1 MELEFHQLDLR
12 YEGLRVRRKDV
23 ERRLLG
29 SVAEAGQQVPI
40 VVVPAEEAGRYVVI
54 DGFRRIRALR
64 RLGRDTVLAM
74 LWAVPEAEALLL
86 DRSQRQSSAL
96 SAIEQGWVLHELSE
110 RHGLRGEQLAVQVGR
125 SASWVSRHLGLVREL
140 PMQLQE
146 QIRAGRLPAQAVM
159 KYLLPIHRRR
169 PEDAQALAEAAV
181 RLRLSSRDLGELCR
195 AWLSAKEPL
204 RARLV
209 ADPELFLRS
218 RAELATPDPRP
229 EAPGERLVRDLELVG
244 VLLRRSSRLLR
255 QTSLEP
261 QERERVGALAADAA
275 AELRR
280 LAGHLTAEEN
290 GSDAQAAPTHD
301 DPRASRAG
309 DEPARDREEPEA
321 VAQDRQARGPL
332 RPGGGAPAGAPE
344 RLRAAPRA
352 DPRAVQLVPGQPGA
366 GP

>member
-12 YEGLRVRRKDV
+12 YERLRVRRNDV
-23 ERRLLG
+23 ERRLLA
-29 SVAEAGQQVPI
+29 SLLEIGQQVPI
-40 VVVPAEEAGRYVVI
+40 AVVPAEESGRYVVI

-64 RLGRDTVLAM
+64 RLGRDTVGAM
-74 LWAVPEAEALLL
+74 VWAVPEAEALLV

-96 SAIEQGWVLHELSE
+96 SAIEQGWVLRELSE
-110 RHGLRGEQLAVQVGR
+110 RHGLRGEQLAQRLGR

-140 PMQLQE
+140 SPQLQE
-146 QIRAGRLPAQAVM
+146 QVRLGRLPAQAVM

-169 PEDAQALAEAAV
+169 REDAQALAEAAV

-195 AWLSAKEPL
+195 GWLSAKEPL
-204 RARLV
+204 RARLI

-218 RAELATPDPRP
+218 RAELGAPDPRP
-229 EAPGERLVRDLELVG
+229 EAPGERLLRDLELVG

-255 QTSLEP
+255 QSWLEP
-261 QERERVGALAADAA
+261 QERERLTALATDAA

-280 LAGHLTAEEN
+280 LAAHLAAEGN
-290 GSDAQAAPTHD
+290 RADAEAASTHD

-321 VAQDRQARGPL
+321 VAQDGQTSGAI
-332 RPGGGAPAGAPE
+332 RPGGGAPAAAPE

-352 DPRAVQLVPGQPGA
+352 DPRAAQLVSGQPGA